1 MKYRLL
7 DFLQCLQCKSPFMHH
22 VFKTTDD
29 IIENELLTNNDLCPL
44 DCKNPDPRL
53 TKTDEATTHC
63 NKCYETEIVEGL
75 LTCNCGK
82 AYPVVRGVPRFVP
95 DAFEQHPEFTRKF
108 YDSIKKYKISN
119 VTEKEHFEK
128 KFKEVQEMF
137 GKQWEIWGKTERI
150 YGFTEEQA
158 REWFLT
164 RTLSK
169 KIDESYFK
177 GKIALEVGCGHGKYV
192 KILND
197 LGCENVG
204 MDIGPS
210 VDLVYEITKDLPTAH
225 VIQGNAM
232 EPPFKEGSF
241 DYVWS
246 HGVLHHT
253 PSTKDAVAAC
263 SVLSKKNTGWFYVW
277 VYHKGGFFWEYGNRM
292 VRSITTRLPV
302 KVVLILSYAL
312 APLLYLIPAYNKDV
326 NLSNVSWSECAL
338 SINDW
343 LAPKYQWHHTAEEVI
358 SWYKELGYKDIE
370 ITPANGVG
378 VTGVR
383 K

>member
-1 MKYRLL
+1 
-7 DFLQCLQCKSPFMHH
+7 MHH

-197 LGCENVG
+197 L
-204 MDIGPS
+204 
-210 VDLVYEITKDLPTAH
+210 L
-225 VIQGNAM
+225 
-232 EPPFKEGSF
+232 
-241 DYVWS
+241 
-246 HGVLHHT
+246 
-253 PSTKDAVAAC
+253 
-263 SVLSKKNTGWFYVW
+263 
-277 VYHKGGFFWEYGNRM
+277 
-292 VRSITTRLPV
+292 
-302 KVVLILSYAL
+302 
-312 APLLYLIPAYNKDV
+312 
-326 NLSNVSWSECAL
+326 
-338 SINDW
+338 
-343 LAPKYQWHHTAEEVI
+343 
-358 SWYKELGYKDIE
+358 
-370 ITPANGVG
+370 
-378 VTGVR
+378 
-383 K
+383 